1 MSEYLRRWC
10 GAGMGMLPV
19 RGTIIIAIM
28 KMMFLL
34 FIDDVA
40 SERRRLGG
48 SETFPSLQSKAPL
61 LAAQI

>member
-1 MSEYLRRWC
+1 
-10 GAGMGMLPV
+10 MGMLPV

>member
-1 MSEYLRRWC
+1 
-10 GAGMGMLPV
+10 MLPV

-48 SETFPSLQSKAPL
+48 NETFPSLQSKAPL